1 MTMRRD
7 ARRGIWL
14 AAVAG
19 LMLSAAT
26 AYAQTPVQ
34 TPRKVSFG
42 VLGGVTVGSLDLP
55 LDLLPTEFLDPS
67 LSISIGQ
74 SKRVA
79 FAGGFFVATPL
90 ANRAAFETGALIS
103 AKGTGLDVTL
113 AGLGSASGALQLTYL
128 DVPALA
134 RLEVVRGSRGRFF
147 VLLGP
152 EINVNLDSR
161 ASFSEG
167 GQSASEPL
175 DGFPR
180 TDYSV
185 VAAGRVERGRALFE
199 LRYEHGLRNLADDS
213 AGVTV
218 KNRTTSVLG
227 GWRF

>member
-1 MTMRRD
+1 MTKRRD

-14 AAVAG
+14 VAVAS
-19 LMLSAAT
+19 LILSAAT
-26 AYAQTPVQ
+26 AYAQ

-42 VLGGVTVGSLDLP
+42 VLGGITVGGLDLP
-55 LDLLPTEFLDPS
+55 LDLLPPDFVDPS
-67 LSISIGQ
+67 LSISISQ

-90 ANRAAFETGALIS
+90 ANRAEFETGALVS

-134 RLEVVRGSRGRFF
+134 RLELVRGSRGRFF

-152 EINVNLDSR
+152 EINLNLSSR

-199 LRYEHGLRNLADDS
+199 VRYEHGLRNLADDS

-218 KNRTTSVLG
+218 KNRTTSALG